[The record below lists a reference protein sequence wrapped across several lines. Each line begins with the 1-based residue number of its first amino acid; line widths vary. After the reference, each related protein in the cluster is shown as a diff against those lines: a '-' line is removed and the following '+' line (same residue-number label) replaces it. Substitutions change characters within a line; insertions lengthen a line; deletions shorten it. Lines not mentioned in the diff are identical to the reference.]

1 MKQNKLL
8 LLIVFVLISK
18 VGLSQN
24 KFLLGVSSGVNYTT
38 SYGSEYVNGFY
49 DSGFSYQLGVT
60 SEYRLNESLSLKA
73 ELSYDRQRI
82 IVGENSMLFNPQ
94 GPVFTSLPQFEEIFH
109 YLALPVLVKYKLQKE
124 NSFFINGGF
133 SFGYL
138 MNAVLRREVGSNVSY
153 RDLTSSYDS
162 FTFGAVLGVGKE
174 IKLNAKHNLTL
185 ELRNSLGLNKLSNFE
200 TLKLNSLSFILGW
213 NFTL

>member
-8 LLIVFVLISK
+8 IVIVFVLISK
-18 VGLSQN
+18 AGLSQN
-24 KFLLGVSSGVNYTT
+24 KFLLGVSSGINYTT
-38 SYGSEYVNGFY
+38 SYGSEYANGFF

-60 SEYRLNESLSLKA
+60 SEYKLNESLSLKA

-82 IVGENSMLFNPQ
+82 IVGENSILYNSED
-94 GPVFTSLPQFEEIFH
+94 PVFTSLPRFEQVFH
-109 YLALPVLVKYKLQKE
+109 YLALPILVKYKFQKE

-138 MNAVLRREVGSNVSY
+138 INAVRRTEVGSNVSY
-153 RDLTSSYDS
+153 RDLTSYDS

-174 IKLNAKHNLTL
+174 IKLNTKHNLTL
-185 ELRNSLGLNKLSNFE
+185 ELRNTLGLNNFSDFE